1 MTDEAVMPDGRTL
14 LAWRT
19 EIDMLRETQTV
30 SQERLK
36 EAHHLARLA
45 GIANVFREKNPR
57 ALEILIRV
65 QLHTSFNSDDILD
78 SAEILTPTP

>member
-1 MTDEAVMPDGRTL
+1 MTDESVMPDGRTL
-14 LAWRT
+14 LAWRI

-45 GIANVFREKNPR
+45 GIAKVFREKNPR
-57 ALEILIRV
+57 TLEILIRV
-65 QLHTSFNSDDILD
+65 QLHVSKSDDILD
-78 SAEILTPTP
+78 SAEILTPTL